1 MKTFQEFMVIA
12 EGMTMKDF
20 KKQRSRQKQKDK
32 RAADKIA
39 PGRRAGI
46 HDDKAS
52 PERAAR
58 HRANVDPDFEGN
70 DERNYPG
77 GKLKNSKKI
86 RKAKALGELGE
97 EFVDEGI
104 GMTVAGALGNPPA
117 LSKRMKLKQ
126 ALIINKIKSD
136 AKKNAEKKYSGK
148 AATSEEFVNEAGDY
162 WNPDPEKDK
171 RISGVGNKLR
181 AREDSLR
188 TKVSKVDS
196 NKLKPGETYMQY
208 AKRKA
213 AEKSVSTKKKPSLR
227 DRIVKKV
234 GSAIDRVAGIKN
246 EEYDLSETSLNRVR
260 SKSEKGGM
268 AIMSAQ
274 RGDKSKKENKARSKQ
289 LEKDIRGAGLPG
301 PTKVSGRYTENP
313 GTDKEKKVGEKSHV
327 VSSGKMGKRKFKK
340 AITKLG
346 KKYNQDSVLIQ
357 KKPKGDAQLVGTNKS
372 WPGEGKRVKVGKM
385 NPGKTGEFDTK
396 VKNKT
401 FTYEA
406 KIDDGLTKDEKQ
418 IARNKRAGITNN
430 PYIGNKGGQD
440 SYRREKHIFD
450 RYEKKVRGE
459 K

>member
-1 MKTFQEFMVIA
+1 MRTFQEFMEIA

-20 KKQRSRQKQKDK
+20 KANRRKLKRREASADAKKRGHVGKGWYNSGRTYSPDEAKFGRANMPDHERSTRKRSAIDPEAEDDNYSADKTKNPKKLRKQK
-32 RAADKIA
+32 AM
-39 PGRRAGI
+39 
-46 HDDKAS
+46 
-52 PERAAR
+52 
-58 HRANVDPDFEGN
+58 
-70 DERNYPG
+70 
-77 GKLKNSKKI
+77 
-86 RKAKALGELGE
+86 GELGE
-97 EFVDEGI
+97 EALDEVIMITPVAKKSQSVPKSKSDKDRYGEDPSETRKKLALKVKKLKEEDEIEEGI
-104 GMTVAGALGNPPA
+104 GMTMANALGNPPT

-148 AATSEEFVNEAGDY
+148 AATS
-162 WNPDPEKDK
+162 
-171 RISGVGNKLR
+171 
-181 AREDSLR
+181 
-188 TKVSKVDS
+188 
-196 NKLKPGETYMQY
+196 
-208 AKRKA
+208 
-213 AEKSVSTKKKPSLR
+213 
-227 DRIVKKV
+227 
-234 GSAIDRVAGIKN
+234 

-313 GTDKEKKVGEKSHV
+313 GTSQEKKVGEKSHV

-357 KKPKGDAQLVGTNKS
+357 KKPKGGAQLVGTNKS

-401 FTYEA
+401 FTYE
-406 KIDDGLTKDEKQ
+406 E
-418 IARNKRAGITNN
+418 
-430 PYIGNKGGQD
+430 
-440 SYRREKHIFD
+440 
-450 RYEKKVRGE
+450 YEN
-459 K
+459 